1 MKDETELKEICKT
14 PCGFNYEGK
23 CQCCAYCK
31 YKDLCLNPCEN
42 TPYTCNET
50 IGTDTELLDYA
61 LEQYINMDKI
71 EFIEHYKEY
80 KESKI
85 K

>member
-1 MKDETELKEICKT
+1 MKDICGIKCEFDCKGT
-14 PCGFNYEGK
+14 HNCCNYCEW
-23 CQCCAYCK
+23 
-31 YKDLCLNPCEN
+31 KDICSNPCKN

-50 IGTDTELLDYA
+50 IGNDAKLLDYA